1 MSFAWGIQGL
11 QGTQQCL
18 RGACAGQPCLM
29 VTLLLQ
35 CTGSIWCELSLTEPL
50 EAGHMQNSVLDRETI
65 RYFIVYKTPII
76 DSLQITLA
84 EYGLNSGTE
93 VSHSGKRHSATN
105 DL

>member
-1 MSFAWGIQGL
+1 
-11 QGTQQCL
+11 
-18 RGACAGQPCLM
+18 
-29 VTLLLQ
+29 
-35 CTGSIWCELSLTEPL
+35 
-50 EAGHMQNSVLDRETI
+50 MQNSVLDRETI